1 MIKYALHQ
9 VLRLPNYIISLD
21 HFIFTTIKL
30 VILLSYENPP
40 IVLDPHE

>member
-9 VLRLPNYIISLD
+9 VLRLPNYIISVD
-21 HFIFTTIKL
+21 HFIFTTI